1 MASRVVIEGV
11 EEIVAEMKRRG
22 INVTQGL
29 TAICNAAA
37 DVVLESAQAKAAGVS
52 SRVSASMEKETLEA
66 SGQHVVVGVG
76 PNRKRGWIA
85 HFLEFGT
92 AAHWIR
98 PRKAKALRLADGSLV
113 RRVHHPGT
121 AARPFMRPAFDESVG
136 GAQTAAGNKT
146 KQLLEI

>member
-1 MASRVVIEGV
+1 MATRIVLEGV
-11 EEIVAEMKRRG
+11 DEIVAEMRRRG
-22 INVTQGL
+22 VNVTQGL

-37 DVVLESAQAKAAGVS
+37 DVVLESAASKAAGVS
-52 SRVSASMEKETLEA
+52 SRVSAAMEKETLEA

-98 PRKAKALRLADGSLV
+98 PRKAKALHIGGRWV
-113 RRVHHPGT
+113 RRAYHPGM
-121 AARPFMRPAFDESVG
+121 AARPFMRPAFDES
-136 GAQTAAGNKT
+136 ANDAKTAAGNKT

>member
-11 EEIVAEMKRRG
+11 DEIVAEMRRRG

-29 TAICNAAA
+29 TVICNAAA
-37 DVVLESAQAKAAGVS
+37 DVVVESAASKAAGVS
-52 SRVSASMEKETLEA
+52 SRVSAAMEKETLEA
-66 SGQHVVVGVG
+66 SGRHVVVGVG

-85 HFLEFGT
+85 TFLEFGA

-98 PRKAKALRLADGSLV
+98 PRKAKALRIGGRWV
-113 RRVHHPGT
+113 RRAYHPGI

-136 GAQTAAGNKT
+136 SAQTAAGTKT
-146 KQLLEI
+146 KELLGI